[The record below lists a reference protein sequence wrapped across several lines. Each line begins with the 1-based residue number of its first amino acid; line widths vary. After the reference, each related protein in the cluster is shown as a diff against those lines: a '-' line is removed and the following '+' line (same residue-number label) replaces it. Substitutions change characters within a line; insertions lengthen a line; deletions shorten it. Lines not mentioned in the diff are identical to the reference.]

1 MVAYCVTKCFQFETP
16 SYLIF
21 TIESDIIHY
30 SKFRKYRFHRNNH
43 WFSTEWYLD
52 TNSCV
57 IIVFPINLTIFD
69 SIPMCGRNEPATF
82 GPESMANFFTY
93 AKKLS
98 CLKKFMSSLK
108 RKTQVSTHRGMS
120 SIVNAFDSQNVH
132 IFDISIVRYLFDT
145 FIYSDKSRKF

>member
-1 MVAYCVTKCFQFETP
+1 MVAYCVTKCLKLLN
-16 SYLIF
+16 LIF
-21 TIESDIIHY
+21 TIESGIIHY
-30 SKFRKYRFHRNNH
+30 SKIRIYRFHRNNH
-43 WFSTEWYLD
+43 WFSSEWYLD

-57 IIVFPINLTIFD
+57 IIVFPINLTIVD
-69 SIPMCGRNEPATF
+69 SIPMCGRNGPATF

-120 SIVNAFDSQNVH
+120 SIVNAFDSQKCSYIWH
-132 IFDISIVRYLFDT
+132 IYRSILVRHFY
-145 FIYSDKSRKF
+145 IQW